1 MTKESWLFV
10 KDVYRRKHSSLRSF
24 FLSDFVFLYLRKLDY
39 YVAKSHCFS
48 YWYSSEMYIEENIRR
63 LRSFFLTL
71 LKETWWLCGKRV
83 IAFLVVF
90 VKDVYS
96 GKHSS
101 LALLFSLSRLE
112 RNLTIRWQKSHGF
125 LSKMYIEENIRRL
138 RSFFLSDFVFLYW
151 RKLQRNR
158 HHTCKIVFQER
169 LFAEFYLLF

>member
-1 MTKESWLFV
+1 METFVAYAPFSLSRLEGNMMIRWQKSHGFFV

-39 YVAKSHCFS
+39 YVAKGHCFS
-48 YWYSSEMYIEENIRR
+48 FWYSSEMYIEENIRR
-63 LRSFFLTL
+63 LRSFFLSL

-101 LALLFSLSRLE
+101 LVLLFSLSRLE

-125 LSKMYIEENIRRL
+125 LSKMYIEENIRRFAP
-138 RSFFLSDFVFLYW
+138 FFSPTSCFF
-151 RKLQRNR
+151 
-158 HHTCKIVFQER
+158 I
-169 LFAEFYLLF
+169 